1 MYAFHS
7 YVWSVMSDSAAPWT
21 VAHQAPLPMEFS
33 RQQYWCD
40 VPFPTPGDLPDPGM
54 KSTSPVSPALAG
66 VFFTT
71 IISWE
76 APLQRL

>member
-1 MYAFHS
+1 
-7 YVWSVMSDSAAPWT
+7 MSDSAAPWT

-33 RQQYWCD
+33 RQQHWGE
-40 VPFPTPGDLPDPGM
+40 VPFPTPRDLPDPGM
-54 KSTSPVSPALAG
+54 QSTSPVSSALAG